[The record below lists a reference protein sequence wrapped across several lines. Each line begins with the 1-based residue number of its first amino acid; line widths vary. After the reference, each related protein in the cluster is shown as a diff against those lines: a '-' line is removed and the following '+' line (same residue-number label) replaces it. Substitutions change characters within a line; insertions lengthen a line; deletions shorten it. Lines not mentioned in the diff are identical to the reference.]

1 MSMITTAEIMRI
13 AELRDGLVTR
23 DQLRKHGLTARHLSR
38 LVGATVLHPMFRSV
52 YALEPGPWPLP
63 KRALAACLAAPR
75 VVLSDMSAAAH
86 WRLRRTP
93 RDVLEMAI
101 ETPGLARLPG
111 VRVHRTNSL
120 PDVDVV
126 FYPNGLRVTSPART
140 LFDIAADVDP
150 IAMVSILE
158 DALNRR
164 LCTPWSIS
172 DVAERLV
179 GQGRPGAA
187 VFRTVLGGR
196 SMERPPVGSEGELVL
211 ADALEAAGLPALS
224 RQFPVALGGHGGI
237 RLDLAVPAERFN
249 IEVDDPAWHSD
260 PVALQRDH
268 ARDLLLA
275 VDGWAIHRVTTEDV
289 YQRLRSTT
297 ATLAGLYF
305 RHISR
310 RLSA

>member
-23 DQLRKHGLTARHLSR
+23 DLLRKHGLPARHVSR
-38 LVGATVLHPMFRSV
+38 LVEARVLHPMFRSV
-52 YALEPGPWPLP
+52 YALDPGPWPVAR
-63 KRALAACLAAPR
+63 RALAACLAAPG
-75 VVLSDMSAAAH
+75 VVVSDMSAAAH

-93 RDVLEMAI
+93 RDVLEVVI
-101 ETPGLARLPG
+101 ESPRLARLPG

-120 PDVDVV
+120 PAVDVV

-164 LCTPWSIS
+164 LCTPWSVG
-172 DVAERLV
+172 DVADRLA

-187 VFRTVLGGR
+187 VFRTVLDGR

-211 ADALEAAGLPALS
+211 ADALEAAGMPSLS
-224 RQFPVALGGHGGI
+224 RQFPVALAGHRGI

-249 IEVDDPAWHSD
+249 IEVDDPAWHCD

-275 VDGWAIHRVTTEDV
+275 ADGWSVHRVTTEDV

-297 ATLAGLYF
+297 ATLAALYF
-305 RHISR
+305 RHVPR